1 MGRLDPVIK
10 TDDYYVNSGK
20 IIFDMA
26 YLNEGDDK
34 IIADVLRGYFT
45 GERVPLPRKEGGSEV
60 PKTRQDILYE
70 MFDAWLDGD
79 PRG

>member
-10 TDDYYVNSGK
+10 TDDYFVNNGK

-26 YLNEGDDK
+26 YLDRGDDK
-34 IIADVLRGYFT
+34 LIADVLRSYLT
-45 GERVPLPRKEGGSEV
+45 GERKPLPGKEGAAV